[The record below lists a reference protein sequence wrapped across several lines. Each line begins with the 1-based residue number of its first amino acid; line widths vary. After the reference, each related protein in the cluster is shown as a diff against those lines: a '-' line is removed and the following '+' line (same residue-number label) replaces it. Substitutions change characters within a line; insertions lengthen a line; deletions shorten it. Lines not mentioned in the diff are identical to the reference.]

1 MRLRDRH
8 RLFFILGKLSIA
20 LVQEYKV
27 SSFVMAYY
35 EYRGTWTPFV
45 EDVLECQL
53 EPDNA
58 VEKYV
63 IAMNKDRVIWTL
75 DESKKQDVCKD
86 CPLFSESRCSQ
97 YDKNE
102 NK

>member
-1 MRLRDRH
+1 
-8 RLFFILGKLSIA
+8 
-20 LVQEYKV
+20 
-27 SSFVMAYY
+27 MAYY

-58 VEKYV
+58 VEKYM
-63 IAMNKDRVIWTL
+63 IAVMNKDRVIWKL
-75 DESKKQDVCKD
+75 DESKKQDVCKN

-97 YDKNE
+97 YDNIE
-102 NK
+102 NKWEGCEQRTKKGNGSLLYN